1 MTHDIIINDYFE
13 WMLDIVCGK
22 RYSKNISYRKLLEH
36 LHSIEFVYSIPND
49 ENRAEDGISLR
60 YRFSKELGMD
70 DVPECLYR
78 PCSVLEMMIALAL
91 RCDAFMDDPEIGE
104 RTSQWFWDMI
114 INLGLGYMID
124 EKYDEYVVDEIIR
137 RFLDRDYEPD
147 GKGGLFRIKRCMYD
161 LREVEIWYQ
170 LCWYLD
176 AIY

>member
-1 MTHDIIINDYFE
+1 
-13 WMLDIVCGK
+13 
-22 RYSKNISYRKLLEH
+22 
-36 LHSIEFVYSIPND
+36 
-49 ENRAEDGISLR
+49 
-60 YRFSKELGMD
+60 MD